1 MNGIAVLLLTALL
14 ILGSAGWGLLFQ
26 VQLKK
31 FYKDPS
37 EVLTANYLQIPIGI
51 SLFLL
56 VFGWLVALDV
66 CSMWGVLLWHFFGS
80 AQLVV
85 RCISSKSW
93 KNQQLT
99 WPTSLINVII
109 LAVCSVTSLG
119 IVVSRTFQKMD
130 DLPAYAYLAQKLVA
144 TGGLIDPFSSRR
156 ILSYGG
162 ATLYQAVF
170 VKFTGLQSIFAF
182 DNLFIPVVLVITL
195 LLFGKSHKLNPWLLG
210 LLSLCL
216 VAGTSSLILFNLSPR
231 FAATFFTLIIIFSSY
246 EFTRKN
252 YASLAEYAILMGL
265 FIAVIATMRIEN
277 CIAPAVVV
285 SSVIFWNRKSVLRH
299 FALMGLVILT
309 LLSGWA
315 IALFRSSGT
324 FLFPLMRGTSNM
336 SFYFDSAH
344 WGLGKYFTLL
354 WDGIALEN
362 QFAILAALLVS
373 ALCIYLSVKKDMH
386 LVRVLLFVA
395 AGVIVQLVA
404 MVLGMTGYDGATVA
418 RYFGPTILASGLFTI
433 SLLLIMNT
441 KISSQ
446 EVIDATV
453 VTKTS
458 MFFSKNVFA
467 LGAVFLIFLCS
478 LGYPISYSSSSIN
491 RANIPLFSTEFKT
504 TLSNVSSYV
513 HKGALSLLNDQQSTD
528 PVSQYV
534 SGISNVNSAIP
545 KSSKVLAAI
554 EAPGL
559 LDMKKFSVI
568 TLDWPGANSLHPG
581 IPLNEGVNAFTKYLL
596 TIGIRYVVIQLND
609 YSTIYDSKSAHVFVT
624 STFGYKS
631 PGEAVLHWDSLKS
644 KLLSNRNI
652 STRYF
657 SGYALIDLRI

>member
-26 VQLKK
+26 GQLKK
-31 FYKDPS
+31 FYKNPS
-37 EVLTANYLQIPIGI
+37 EVLAANYLQIPIGI

-56 VFGWLVALDV
+56 VFGWLVALGI

-85 RCISSKSW
+85 RCIASKSW

-99 WPTSLINVII
+99 WPTSLVNVII

-119 IVVSRTFQKMD
+119 IVASRTFQKMD

-195 LLFGKSHKLNPWLLG
+195 LLFGKLHKLSPWLVG
-210 LLSLCL
+210 LLSLCV

-231 FAATFFTLIIIFSSY
+231 FVITFFTIIIFYSSY

-252 YASLAEYAILMGL
+252 YVSLAEYAILMGL

-285 SSVIFWNRKSVLRH
+285 SLVILWKRKSVLRY
-299 FALMGLVILT
+299 FTLMGLVIFS

-315 IALFRSSGT
+315 IALYRSSGT
-324 FLFPLMRGTSNM
+324 FLFPIMRGTANM

-344 WGLGKYFTLL
+344 WGIGKYLTLL
-354 WDGIALEN
+354 WNGVALEN
-362 QFAILAALLVS
+362 QFAILIALFVS
-373 ALCIYLSVKKDMH
+373 ALCIYLSVKKDMQ

-395 AGVIVQLVA
+395 AGSIVQLVV
-404 MVLGMTGYDGATVA
+404 MVLGMKGFDGITVA
-418 RYFGPTILASGLFTI
+418 RYFGPTILASGVFAALLLFEKNTHTLLNADKGFSVFNNFQAMISRNVFNMGALFLVLLCCLGYSAPYSAVAVNRSAMPLFT
-433 SLLLIMNT
+433 
-441 KISSQ
+441 
-446 EVIDATV
+446 
-453 VTKTS
+453 
-458 MFFSKNVFA
+458 
-467 LGAVFLIFLCS
+467 
-478 LGYPISYSSSSIN
+478 
-491 RANIPLFSTEFKT
+491 TEFKT
-504 TLSNVSSYV
+504 SFTNVSSFI
-513 HKGALSLLNDQQSTD
+513 HKGVLSLVENKSSTISADTHPSEIAKINAAIPDQST
-528 PVSQYV
+528 VL
-534 SGISNVNSAIP
+534 SAIE
-545 KSSKVLAAI
+545 S
-554 EAPGL
+554 PGFL
-559 LDMKKFSVI
+559 NMKKFTVL
-568 TLDWPGANSLHPG
+568 TLDWPGAASIDSSVPLDGPVAEFMQYLHHVH
-581 IPLNEGVNAFTKYLL
+581 INYLL
-596 TIGIRYVVIQLND
+596 IQNN
-609 YSTIYDSKSAHVFVT
+609 YSGTLYDSATANKLITGEYNYNSIGVSVLNWNKITKNILAGNAHARID
-624 STFGYKS
+624 FGKYT
-631 PGEAVLHWDSLKS
+631 V
-644 KLLSNRNI
+644 I
-652 STRYF
+652 S
-657 SGYALIDLRI
+657 IK